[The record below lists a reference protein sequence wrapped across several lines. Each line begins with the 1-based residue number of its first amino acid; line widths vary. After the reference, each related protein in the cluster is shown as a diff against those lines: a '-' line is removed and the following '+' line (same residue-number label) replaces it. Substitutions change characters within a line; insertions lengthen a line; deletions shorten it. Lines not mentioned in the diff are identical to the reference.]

1 MSEYKDLD
9 LMMDPGGEIGN
20 MPQWLQQGKSIDT
33 RVFCEE
39 FLEENP
45 MLCIGGQFFSVDGLI
60 ADENSIKKKIYEKL
74 KPWFAAGLPNKTTA
88 LLDCLRIECYS
99 PPLPVQPDRIHVGNG
114 TYFLNGEFVPDK
126 EFCLNR
132 LAVRY
137 NPDAPAPEK
146 WLAFLNGLLV
156 PEDILTLQEYIG
168 YCLIPTTKAQKML
181 FLIGKGGEGKSRIGV
196 VLRSIFGGNMNT
208 GSLFKVEE
216 NRFAR
221 ADLEY
226 SLLMVDDDLKL
237 EALPQTNIIKSIVTA
252 EIPMDLEK
260 KGKQSYQGRLYV
272 RFLGFGN
279 GTLQALYDR
288 SVGFFRRQIILTVK
302 DRPEDRVDDP
312 FIADKMAA
320 EAEGIFLWALEGLN
334 RLRANEFRFT
344 MSERSRENMTESV
357 KDANNII
364 DFLAS
369 EGYIRFKADYEAS
382 TKELYDVYKLWCDDN
397 AYGPLSSRSF
407 SNYLAQHA
415 DDYNLEATNNIR
427 IGSGKRCRG
436 YLGIEILNRPYVG

>member
-1 MSEYKDLD
+1 
-9 LMMDPGGEIGN
+9 
-20 MPQWLQQGKSIDT
+20 
-33 RVFCEE
+33 
-39 FLEENP
+39 
-45 MLCIGGQFFSVDGLI
+45 
-60 ADENSIKKKIYEKL
+60 
-74 KPWFAAGLPNKTTA
+74 
-88 LLDCLRIECYS
+88 
-99 PPLPVQPDRIHVGNG
+99 
-114 TYFLNGEFVPDK
+114 
-126 EFCLNR
+126 
-132 LAVRY
+132 
-137 NPDAPAPEK
+137 
-146 WLAFLNGLLV
+146 
-156 PEDILTLQEYIG
+156 
-168 YCLIPTTKAQKML
+168 
-181 FLIGKGGEGKSRIGV
+181 
-196 VLRSIFGGNMNT
+196 
-208 GSLFKVEE
+208 
-216 NRFAR
+216 
-221 ADLEY
+221 
-226 SLLMVDDDLKL
+226 
-237 EALPQTNIIKSIVTA
+237 
-252 EIPMDLEK
+252 MDLEK

-369 EGYIRFKADYEAS
+369 EGYIRFKADYEVS
-382 TKELYDVYKLWCDDN
+382 TKELYDMYKLWCDDN

>member
-1 MSEYKDLD
+1 MSQFKDMD

-20 MPQWLQQGKSIDT
+20 TPPWLLDKSIDT

-45 MLCIGGQFFSVDGLI
+45 MLCINNQFFSVDGLI
-60 ADENSIKKKIYEKL
+60 ADENSIKKKIYEKF
-74 KPWFAAGLPNKTTA
+74 KPWFAAGLPNKTTS

-114 TYFLNGEFVPDK
+114 TYFLNSEFVPDK

-132 LAVRY
+132 LSVRY

-146 WLAFLNGLLV
+146 WLEFLNGLLV
-156 PEDILTLQEYIG
+156 PEDILTLQEFIG

-181 FLIGKGGEGKSRIGV
+181 FLIGKSGEGKSRIGV
-196 VLRSIFGGNMNT
+196 VLRSIFGDNMNT

-226 SLLMVDDDLKL
+226 SLLM
-237 EALPQTNIIKSIVTA
+237 
-252 EIPMDLEK
+252 
-260 KGKQSYQGRLYV
+260 
-272 RFLGFGN
+272 
-279 GTLQALYDR
+279 
-288 SVGFFRRQIILTVK
+288 
-302 DRPEDRVDDP
+302 VDDP

-334 RLRANEFRFT
+334 RLRANDFRFT

-364 DFLAS
+364 DFLSS

-397 AYGPLSSRSF
+397 AYNPLSSRSF
-407 SNYLAQHA
+407 AGYLAQHA
-415 DDYNLEATNNIR
+415 DDYNLETTNNIR
-427 IGSGKRCRG
+427 IGGGKRCRG